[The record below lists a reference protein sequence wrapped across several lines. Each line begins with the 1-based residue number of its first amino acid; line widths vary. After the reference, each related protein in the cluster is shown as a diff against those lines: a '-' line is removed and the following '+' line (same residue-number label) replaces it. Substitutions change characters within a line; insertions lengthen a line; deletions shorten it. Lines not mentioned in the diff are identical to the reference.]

1 MAVKLKKGGLVMA
14 QEYKAFIGGEWV
26 KAESGE
32 TMEVVNP
39 ATGQVIGRVA
49 KCGPVDVDKA
59 VKAAVEA
66 APAWAVKT
74 VGERSK
80 VLLKLSQ
87 LIMTH
92 HEELAKLETT
102 EHGSPIR
109 KTMNFDVPLCAEQFE
124 YFAGV
129 ARAMTGETLPVGP
142 WCLSMTVREP
152 LGVVGLI
159 TPWNFPALM
168 VVWKLGAA
176 LVTGN
181 TCIIKPPSIAPL
193 TTLKLAELAFEAGAP
208 AGVVNVVTGPGETVG
223 EALVKHPDV
232 AKIGFTGDTVT
243 GKRIMR
249 LASETVKQVGLE
261 LGGKN
266 AFIVMADADV
276 DSAVE
281 GAVWS
286 AFFNSGQVCAAASRF
301 YIHESLYDEFT
312 KKFVAA
318 ANQVR
323 FGDPTDM
330 GTVMGPVAYKAHR
343 DKVEWHIEEAKKEG
357 AKLLLG
363 GQRPNTAE
371 TKNGFFVAPT
381 IFGDCTNGM
390 KFMQEEIFGPVVGLA
405 RFKTPDEA
413 VTLANDTKY
422 GLSASVWTKDV
433 RHGLVLASQIKA
445 GTVWIN
451 EHLIIFCETPW
462 GGCKQSGWG
471 KDLSTMVLEE
481 YTMTKHIYV
490 DLIGQPMKPWYGF

>member
-1 MAVKLKKGGLVMA
+1 MIEEVGAFVGGK
-14 QEYKAFIGGEWV
+14 YV
-26 KAESGE
+26 KAASGE
-32 TMEVVNP
+32 TTEVLNP
-39 ATGQVIGRVA
+39 ATGQVIARAA
-49 KCGPVDVDKA
+49 KCGPKDLDR
-59 VKAAVEA
+59 AVEA
-66 APAWAVKT
+66 AVQAGPGWAART

-87 LIMTH
+87 LIMTR
-92 HEELAKLETT
+92 HEELAALETM

-142 WCLSMTVREP
+142 WCVSMTVREP

-168 VVWKLGAA
+168 VAWKLGAA

-181 TCIIKPPSIAPL
+181 TCVIKPPSVAPL

-208 AGVVNVVTGPGETVG
+208 AGVVNVVTGPGAVVG
-223 EALVKHPDV
+223 EALVQHPDV
-232 AKIGFTGDTVT
+232 AKIGFTGDTIT
-243 GKRIMR
+243 GKRIMK

-266 AFIVMADADV
+266 AFIVMADADIEA
-276 DSAVE
+276 AVE

-301 YIHESLYDEFT
+301 YIHESLYDEFAAR
-312 KKFVAA
+312 FVEAA
-318 ANQVR
+318 KQVR
-323 FGDPTDM
+323 IGDPTNPN
-330 GTVMGPVAYKAHR
+330 TVMGPLAYEAHR
-343 DKVEWHIEEAKKEG
+343 DKVEWYISEARREG
-357 AKLLLG
+357 ARLLLG
-363 GQRPNTAE
+363 GERPNTPE
-371 TKNGFFVAPT
+371 TGNGFFVAPT
-381 IFGDCTNGM
+381 ILGDCKNSMT
-390 KFMQEEIFGPVVGLA
+390 FMVEEIFGPVVGLA
-405 RFKTPDEA
+405 RFRTPDEA
-413 VTLANDTKY
+413 VALTNDTKY

-433 RHGLVLASQIKA
+433 RSALVLASQIKA

-451 EHLIIFCETPW
+451 EHLIVFCETPW

-481 YTMTKHIYV
+481 YTMTKHIYI
-490 DLIGQPMKPWYGF
+490 DLIGEKSRPWYELLK